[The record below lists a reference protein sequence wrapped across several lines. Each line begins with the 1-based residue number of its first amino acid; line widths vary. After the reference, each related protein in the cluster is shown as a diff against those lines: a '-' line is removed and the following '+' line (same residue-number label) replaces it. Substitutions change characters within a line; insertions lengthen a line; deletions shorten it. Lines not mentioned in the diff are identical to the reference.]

1 MKYDEKLIIEDRIA
15 PMGQKILSVKADR
28 ISSGVGIESE
38 GYTGTNST
46 AIEYMLKG
54 LTPELVR
61 SIRNGESYLVF
72 EIEAIDHSK
81 PTSNNK
87 LYPADVFLNGMANY
101 GFQNQLR
108 KGGVCGENEHPDLI
122 IDNKDP
128 EAAFQATM
136 QRLHKTPGDNVTHRV
151 IAYRQADNKTYFTI
165 KTSTTNP
172 HIALEMLNGIAPG
185 FSIRTVGNFDNT
197 QSPIV
202 AREIEVIGI
211 DYVQNPANWNSVFV
225 GGQVQVYD
233 TVNMKVINLELV
245 QRTAG
250 MFGTESSGSILSK
263 FIGNESTVLI
273 DPSNPSIIAVRTP
286 IKEKKE
292 VSFEDAMNMTK
303 LSIFKEF

>member
-1 MKYDEKLIIEDRIA
+1 M
-15 PMGQKILSVKADR
+15 
-28 ISSGVGIESE
+28 
-38 GYTGTNST
+38 
-46 AIEYMLKG
+46 
-54 LTPELVR
+54 
-61 SIRNGESYLVF
+61 
-72 EIEAIDHSK
+72 EA
-81 PTSNNK
+81 
-87 LYPADVFLNGMANY
+87 
-101 GFQNQLR
+101 
-108 KGGVCGENEHPDLI
+108 EHPDLI

-128 EAAFQATM
+128 EGAFQATM
-136 QRLHKTPGDNVTHRV
+136 QRLHKTPKENVTHRI

-165 KTSTTNP
+165 KTSTVNP
-172 HIALEMLNGIAPG
+172 TIALEMLAGVAPA

-211 DYVQNPANWNSVFV
+211 DYVANPANWGSAFT

-273 DPSNPSIIAVRTP
+273 DPSNPSVIAVRTP